1 MTGPGRPPI
10 GPRRY
15 FRLGHLYDLLTAEA
29 KAVGIPAAE
38 LLRRILTAYFNGE
51 RYEKETTE

>member
-1 MTGPGRPPI
+1 MTSPGRPPI

-29 KAVGIPAAE
+29 KAAKIPAAE
-38 LLRRILTAYFNGE
+38 LLRRILTE
-51 RYEKETTE
+51 RYEKETKP